1 MLSVV
6 GGSGSGGSG
15 SADRIH
21 RCIAPTASP
30 AGSGP
35 DDGGEGD
42 GIAWVCEGHHF
53 IGKRLRRIF
62 GKIYADATV
71 VAWVPEEGDDQA
83 LFSIVQ

>member
-1 MLSVV
+1 M
-6 GGSGSGGSG
+6 
-15 SADRIH
+15 
-21 RCIAPTASP
+21 PTASP

-35 DDGGEGD
+35 DDDDEGG

>member
-1 MLSVV
+1 MLSAV

-15 SADRIH
+15 SADR
-21 RCIAPTASP
+21 IAPTASP

>member
-1 MLSVV
+1 MLSAV
-6 GGSGSGGSG
+6 GGSGGGGSG
-15 SADRIH
+15 GADR
-21 RCIAPTASP
+21 IAPTASP
-30 AGSGP
+30 AGSGH

>member
-1 MLSVV
+1 MLSAV
-6 GGSGSGGSG
+6 GGSGGGGRG
-15 SADRIH
+15 SADR
-21 RCIAPTASP
+21 IAPTASP

-35 DDGGEGD
+35 DDDGEGD